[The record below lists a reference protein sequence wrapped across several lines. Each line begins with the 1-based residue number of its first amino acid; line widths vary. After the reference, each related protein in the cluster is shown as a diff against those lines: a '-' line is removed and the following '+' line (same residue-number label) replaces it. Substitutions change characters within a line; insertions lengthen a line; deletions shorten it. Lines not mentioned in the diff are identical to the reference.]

1 MQSLQ
6 QVGMI
11 EVYDYFNRMN
21 EDNVMLAFKG
31 GITSDLLSSLLQ
43 IAENKLDKAT
53 DKPKVKKKVFN
64 ILVECFQN
72 VYHHFDRP
80 LKDDEISNSA
90 ILMVGKEDEFFVIMT
105 GNFIEN
111 DKVEALREKI
121 EFINSLDKEQL
132 KNVYREVLNNE
143 QISDKGG
150 AGLGMIDIVRRSGQ
164 KIIYDFQPVNDSYSY
179 FSLQIR
185 VSVE

>member
-1 MQSLQ
+1 MHVLTRSS
-6 QVGMI
+6 MI
-11 EVYDYFNRMN
+11 EVYEYFNKMN

-31 GITSDLLSSLLQ
+31 GITSDLLASLLQ
-43 IAENKLDKAT
+43 IAENKLDRVT

-72 VYHHFDRP
+72 VYHHFDQP
-80 LKDDEISNSA
+80 FEAESVSNSA
-90 ILMVGKEDEFFVIMT
+90 ILMVGKEEDFFVIMT

-111 DKVEALREKI
+111 SKVNPLKEKMD
-121 EFINSLDKEQL
+121 FINSLDKDQL

-164 KIIYDFQPVNDSYSY
+164 KIVYDFQNVNEEYSY

-185 VSVE
+185 VSVN

>member
-1 MQSLQ
+1 MQTLEKL
-6 QVGMI
+6 GMI
-11 EVYDYFNRMN
+11 EVYDYFNKMN

-43 IAENKLDKAT
+43 IAENKLEKET

-64 ILVECFQN
+64 VLVECFQN
-72 VYHHFDRP
+72 VYHHFDKP
-80 LKDDEISNSA
+80 MEGDISNSA
-90 ILMVGKEDEFFVIMT
+90 ILMVGKEDDFFVIMT
-105 GNFIEN
+105 GNYIERE
-111 DKVEALREKI
+111 KVESLQEKI
-121 EFINSLDKEQL
+121 DFINSLDKEQL
-132 KNVYREVLNNE
+132 KNVYREVLNND

-164 KIIYDFQPVNDSYSY
+164 KIVYDFQPVSDMYSY

-185 VSVE
+185 VSVD

>member
-1 MQSLQ
+1 MQTLERL
-6 QVGMI
+6 GMI
-11 EVYDYFNRMN
+11 EVYDYFNKMN
-21 EDNVMLAFKG
+21 DDNVMLAFKG
-31 GITSDLLSSLLQ
+31 GITADLLSSLLQ
-43 IAENKLDKAT
+43 IAENKLDRET

-64 ILVECFQN
+64 VLVECFQN
-72 VYHHFDRP
+72 VYHHFDKP
-80 LKDDEISNSA
+80 MDNEEISNSA
-90 ILMVGKEDEFFVIMT
+90 ILMVGKEDDFFVIMT
-105 GNFIEN
+105 GNFIEK
-111 DKVEALREKI
+111 DKVDSLREKI

-132 KNVYREVLNNE
+132 KHVYREVLNND

-164 KIIYDFQPVNDSYSY
+164 KIVFDFQPASEKYSY